1 MKIVPSTIVQRVLPC
16 TTHCSQHDT
25 CWEMNLTKATEWV
38 EAHSPISKGEA
49 GEEGWDGEVV
59 EGKPGRGISFAV

>member
-1 MKIVPSTIVQRVLPC
+1 
-16 TTHCSQHDT
+16 
-25 CWEMNLTKATEWV
+25 MNLTKATEWV